1 MQIKISLVVCE
12 DAVESDRQSLLT
24 LEVDAQPTIAT
35 LGLSLADGKAM
46 LAQLQAQV
54 VTRQVEL
61 LVARQRRCENCGLIR
76 TVKDYHDIHYGSL
89 FGNVRQCS
97 AMFWVRVPRWRRCAC
112 STGVEIADHRGRRW
126 ISAELEFVQSQ
137 LAATIPYAKSAEL
150 LGLLLPVAGA
160 NAPSTVRE
168 HTLGVG
174 RRLNAQ
180 GLQVQTEVAE
190 VMRKPAITT
199 VGLDSGY
206 LRHCHPD
213 HEKSFEVV
221 VGRAMR
227 AGVGQRSLAF
237 VLNRRQA
244 FERAGARSA
253 FCLRQTR
260 SINGGVHRWR
270 HATAPMAVEDFAP
283 GYSHTGLVPPA
294 TTSQQAQRRR
304 AQQSDGQP
312 AQTR

>member
-24 LEVDAQPTIAT
+24 LEVDAQPSIAT

-46 LAQLQAQV
+46 LTQLQAQV

-89 FGNVRQCS
+89 FGNVR
-97 AMFWVRVPRWRRCAC
+97 VRVPRWRRCAF
-112 STGVEIADHRGRRW
+112 SAGAEIADHRGRRW
-126 ISAELEFVQSQ
+126 ISAELEFVQSR

-150 LGLLLPVAGA
+150 LGLLLPVAGS

-180 GLQVQTEVAE
+180 GLQVQAEVAE
-190 VMRKPAITT
+190 VKSKPAITT

-206 LRHCHPD
+206 LRHCQPD

-221 VGRAMR
+221 AGRAMR

-237 VLNRRQA
+237 VQNRRRA

-260 SINGGVHRWR
+260 SIDGGVHRWR

-294 TTSQQAQRRR
+294 TTCQQAQRRR

-312 AQTR
+312 